1 MPLRPRMKLAIVI
14 PVLNEEA
21 SIERTLT
28 QLASMRRRG
37 ARIIVADGGSADA
50 SIARAAPLADR
61 VIAAP
66 RGRALQMNAGAR
78 APEAQDADVLMFLH
92 ADTQLPPDADR
103 IVLQALANSNRVWG
117 RFDVTIEGRSAW
129 LPWIAASM
137 NLRSRLTGIA
147 TGDQAIFI
155 ERSSFVALE
164 GFAPIPLMEDIE
176 FSTRAR
182 RLSRPLAL
190 RDRVRTSG
198 RRWDRDG
205 AWRTIV
211 LMWRL
216 RWEYFC
222 GIDPAELARRYRHS
236 R

>member
-1 MPLRPRMKLAIVI
+1 MKLAIVI

-21 SIERTLT
+21 TIGSTLAR
-28 QLASMRRRG
+28 LAPMRRRG
-37 ARIIVADGGSADA
+37 VRVIVADGGSADA
-50 SIARAAPLADR
+50 SIARAAALADR
-61 VIAAP
+61 VLAAP

-78 APEAQDADVLMFLH
+78 APEAQDADALLFLH
-92 ADTQLPPDADR
+92 ADTVLPDDADR
-103 IVLQALANSNRVWG
+103 TLLHALANSNRVWG

-129 LPWIAASM
+129 LPWIALSM
-137 NLRSRLTGIA
+137 NLRSRVTGIA

-155 ERSSFVALE
+155 ERSSFLALE

-176 FSTRAR
+176 FCSRAR

-190 RDRVRTSG
+190 RERVSTSG

-205 AWRTIV
+205 AWRTMV

-216 RWEYFC
+216 RWAYFC
-222 GIDPAELARRYRHS
+222 GVDPAELARRYRHS